1 MTEGSIEL
9 NIYDR
14 KPVIRDNTNDNLNE
28 PSPSLNLNVN
38 RLPEY
43 PNDLNNT
50 ERDVNSAP
58 RPNYGRTTLEESK
71 TTECN
76 MYPVVNQNNLQAMP
90 VPIQQYQQP
99 INNPMQMPMPT
110 PMITLVP
117 VNFNGTIQYVPA
129 IPNGPPLPIQNAQP
143 VSIANGQPMQIY
155 QTPPTPTPNGDVNPK
170 KQNCCN
176 CCDCGEGGSCCCVG
190 LFAGLCA
197 ACTCC
202 SMLLCCLAH
211 SQAKD

>member
-117 VNFNGTIQYVPA
+117 VNINGTIQYVPA
-129 IPNGPPLPIQNAQP
+129 IPNGPPLPIQNAH
-143 VSIANGQPMQIY
+143 NGQQMQIY
-155 QTPPTPTPNGDVNPK
+155 QPPPTPTPNGDVNPK
-170 KQNCCN
+170 K
-176 CCDCGEGGSCCCVG
+176 
-190 LFAGLCA
+190 
-197 ACTCC
+197 TK
-202 SMLLCCLAH
+202 LLQLLRLR
-211 SQAKD
+211 

>member
-50 ERDVNSAP
+50 GRDINSAP

-117 VNFNGTIQYVPA
+117 VNINGTIQYVQVPA
-129 IPNGPPLPIQNAQP
+129 IPNGPPLPLNAQP
-143 VSIANGQPMQIY
+143 VSIPNGQPMQIY
-155 QTPPTPTPNGDVNPK
+155 PPPTPTPNGDVNPK

-176 CCDCGEGGSCCCVG
+176 CCDCGEGGGNCCVG

-211 SQAKD
+211 SKVKD

>member
-1 MTEGSIEL
+1 
-9 NIYDR
+9 
-14 KPVIRDNTNDNLNE
+14 
-28 PSPSLNLNVN
+28 
-38 RLPEY
+38 
-43 PNDLNNT
+43 
-50 ERDVNSAP
+50 
-58 RPNYGRTTLEESK
+58 
-71 TTECN
+71 

-117 VNFNGTIQYVPA
+117 VNINGTIQYVQVPA
-129 IPNGPPLPIQNAQP
+129 IPNGPPLYQP
-143 VSIANGQPMQIY
+143 
-155 QTPPTPTPNGDVNPK
+155 PPSPTPNGDVNPK

-176 CCDCGEGGSCCCVG
+176 CCDCGDKGSNCCVG
-190 LFAGLCA
+190 FFAGLCA

-202 SMLLCCLAH
+202 SMLLCCLAA